1 MTARRLLLA
10 CLVAVLALVVGACGG
25 SEKVGDDLGVGNGG
39 PTTSACRLGECTTT
53 TAPPTTTTA
62 AKAAAPTTSRPVV
75 VATTT
80 TAPVQATTTTR
91 APSPPFVIR
100 IQPDSAGSHF
110 APSQA
115 SVVRGAVVRFTNVDE
130 VARSVEADDGSFS
143 SPSIP
148 PGGTFDYV
156 AATPGRFPYHDG
168 TRPYAVA
175 TLVVN

>member
-1 MTARRLLLA
+1 MRARRVLLA
-10 CLVAVLALVVGACGG
+10 CVVAGLTLAGACGG
-25 SEKVGDDLGVGNGG
+25 SEKVGDDLGVGKGG

-53 TAPPTTTTA
+53 TAPPTTTTT
-62 AKAAAPTTSRPVV
+62 AKAAAPPTTRPAL

-80 TAPVQATTTTR
+80 TAAVQATTTSR
-91 APSPPFVIR
+91 PPSAPFVIR
-100 IQPDSAGSHF
+100 IQPDSAGNHF

-115 SVVRGAVVRFTNVDE
+115 AVVRGTVVRFTNVDE
-130 VARSVEADDGSFS
+130 VPRSVEADDGSFS

-156 AATPGRFPYHDG
+156 AAAPGRFPYHDG

>member
-1 MTARRLLLA
+1 MRTRRTLLA
-10 CLVAVLALVVGACGG
+10 CVMAGLALAGACGG
-25 SEKVGDDLGVGNGG
+25 SEKVGDDLGVGKGG

-53 TAPPTTTTA
+53 TAPPTTTTTVP
-62 AKAAAPTTSRPVV
+62 KAAPTTKPAV

-80 TAPVQATTTTR
+80 TAAVQATTTTR
-91 APSPPFVIR
+91 APSPPFVVR
-100 IQPDSAGSHF
+100 IQSDSSGNHF

-115 SVVRGAVVRFTNVDE
+115 SVARGTIVRFTNVDE
-130 VARSVEADDGSFS
+130 SPRSVEADDGSFS

-175 TLVVN
+175 TLIVN